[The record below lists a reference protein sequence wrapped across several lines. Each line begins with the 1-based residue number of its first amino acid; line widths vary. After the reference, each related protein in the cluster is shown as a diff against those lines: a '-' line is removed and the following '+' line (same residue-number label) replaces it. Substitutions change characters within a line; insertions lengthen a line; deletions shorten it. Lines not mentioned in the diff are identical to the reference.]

1 MKIESMKNEDKKIAL
16 YKRVNRFTGPLSR
29 TGHHWRTRIIAKILA
44 QYIWLKN
51 QGKKKNAVADIAEE
65 WRRMFGLNQ
74 YWKIKQVADDTVYA
88 EIHFECALEKTGDVN
103 ACYRLMEYDRAL
115 LKKIGGQL
123 VVLESRADPAVRGGC
138 KVAIRMLDDQ
148 RKDLIPAHLKK

>member
-1 MKIESMKNEDKKIAL
+1 MTGEDKKIAL

-29 TGHHWRTRIIAKILA
+29 TRHHWRTEVIARILA
-44 QYIWLKN
+44 QYTWRKN
-51 QGKKKNAVADIAEE
+51 NGKPKNAVADIAEE

-74 YWKIKQVADDTVYA
+74 YWKIKQIAGDTVYA

-138 KVAIRMLDDQ
+138 KVAIRKLDDQ
-148 RKDLIPAHLKK
+148 RKDLIPAHLKAHLKV